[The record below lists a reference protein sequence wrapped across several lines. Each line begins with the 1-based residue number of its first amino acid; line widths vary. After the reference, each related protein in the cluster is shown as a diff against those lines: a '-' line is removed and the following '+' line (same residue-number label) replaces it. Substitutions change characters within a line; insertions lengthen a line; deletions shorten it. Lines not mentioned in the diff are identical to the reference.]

1 MNIRSIQIVFIILM
15 TLSLA
20 PDLNGQRVATF
31 ISEGD
36 HAMKLG
42 NWISAINMYS
52 TAIDIDNTSA
62 KAYIKRA
69 RVYEITGNADLAKKD
84 YDRALFYNPFAG
96 VYYLGKARM
105 ELMAKNYFGANEDL
119 NFLPFIDGVGSFSSS
134 FHLTERMMMD
144 RYQDAFNNL
153 DLKLRVAED
162 DEQLYLR
169 DALLLFNRGDY
180 AEAMTLI
187 AEMKERE
194 MYSSLL
200 HDIEG
205 LIFLQNE
212 GYDDAREAF
221 TLAITKEPH
230 YSQAFQNRAYTYLKS
245 GNLLMALM
253 DYDQVIAL
261 DPGQSELFFQ
271 RGLVYLQMGRFD
283 AALEDFN
290 TARNADPSFEEA
302 HYNWIFCLMMTGN
315 YTEAY
320 FQINNSMI
328 ENPRDPSSFYLRGCL
343 YFIYGDYTKAIS
355 DFTYYLDFYPGD
367 PLGTF
372 NKALAYILKNQ
383 VVTGCDELEVST
395 RRGFSFAEEVHLA
408 FCR

>member
-1 MNIRSIQIVFIILM
+1 MNIRSIQLLFIILM
-15 TLSLA
+15 TFSVA
-20 PDLNGQRVATF
+20 PVIYGQRVATF

-36 HAMKLG
+36 LAMKLG
-42 NWISAINMYS
+42 NWNTAINMYS

-69 RVYEITGNADLAKKD
+69 RVYEITGNADLAKRD

-119 NFLPFIDGVGSFSSS
+119 NFLPFLDGVVTFSSS
-134 FHLTERMMMD
+134 FRLTERMMMD
-144 RYQDAFNNL
+144 RYQDAFDNL

-169 DALLLFNRGDY
+169 DALLLFNRGDHK
-180 AEAMTLI
+180 EAMALI
-187 AEMKERE
+187 AEMKERQ

-200 HDIEG
+200 YDIEG
-205 LIFLQNE
+205 LILLQNE

-221 TLAITKEPH
+221 TSAITKQPH
-230 YSQAFQNRAYTYLKS
+230 YSQAFQNRAYTFLKS
-245 GNLLMALM
+245 GNLQMALK
-253 DYDQVIAL
+253 DYDQAISL
-261 DPGQSELFFQ
+261 DPGRSELFFQ
-271 RGLVYLQMGRFD
+271 RGLVFLQMGRFGS
-283 AALEDFN
+283 AMGDFN
-290 TARNADPSFEEA
+290 TARNVNPSFEEA

-320 FQINNSMI
+320 FQINNNMI
-328 ENPRDPSSFYLRGCL
+328 DYPRDPSSFYLRGCL

-355 DFTYYLDFYPGD
+355 DFTYYLDFFPGD
-367 PLGTF
+367 PLAIF
-372 NKALAYILKNQ
+372 NRALAYILKNQ

-395 RRGFSFAEEVHLA
+395 RRGFTFAEEVHLA